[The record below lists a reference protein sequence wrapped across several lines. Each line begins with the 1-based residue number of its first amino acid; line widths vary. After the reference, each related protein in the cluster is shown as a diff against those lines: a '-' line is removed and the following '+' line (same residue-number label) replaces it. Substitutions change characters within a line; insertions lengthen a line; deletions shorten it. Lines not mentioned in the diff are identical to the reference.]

1 MAEQRKPHTRRPSCR
16 HLPGRVRPRHA
27 FYYTYPR
34 APTYISPENYR
45 QREEFTY
52 YAASAVGYVR
62 PLPSLRFCTFRPN
75 INKTDVVLG
84 KKKINL
90 QWEAG
95 LISQSNFTDADALPE
110 KEWSADPPIE
120 IFSNSWS
127 QFVDNEEEY

>member
-16 HLPGRVRPRHA
+16 HVPGRVRPRRA

-62 PLPSLRFCTFRPN
+62 PLPSLRFCTFRPQH
-75 INKTDVVLG
+75 KTDVVLG
-84 KKKINL
+84 KKNQL
-90 QWEAG
+90 AVGSWFDLPVEFHGRRRAAG
-95 LISQSNFTDADALPE
+95 
-110 KEWSADPPIE
+110 KGVVRGSAHRDL
-120 IFSNSWS
+120 FKLL
-127 QFVDNEEEY
+127 VTVCR